1 MDKVMDI
8 KKFFFC
14 TQKLFRERE
23 GILKK
28 CKKKI
33 KTSSRPRVSYQ
44 EKDLILNSYLWTV
57 YIMVIRYLPKY
68 L

>member
-28 CKKKI
+28 SKKKL

-44 EKDLILNSYLWTV
+44 EKDLILNSYLRTV
-57 YIMVIRYLPKY
+57 YIMVNIDRPKY